1 MLLEL
6 IVESIGFISEIVFEG
21 LLELGIDF
29 ITDWLPE
36 RLRKSK

>member
-6 IVESIGFISEIVFEG
+6 MIELIGVVGEIVCEG

-29 ITDWLPE
+29 ILDWLPE
-36 RLRKSK
+36 RLRKSR